1 MCGWK
6 PYLVKMMYKMNLG
19 ELFTNRHEK
28 MTHTEARDHRSGMTA
43 VATTKTIYAFL
54 GRIWIFEK
62 AGQKKLKTL

>member
-1 MCGWK
+1 
-6 PYLVKMMYKMNLG
+6 MYKMNLG

-62 AGQKKLKTL
+62 AG